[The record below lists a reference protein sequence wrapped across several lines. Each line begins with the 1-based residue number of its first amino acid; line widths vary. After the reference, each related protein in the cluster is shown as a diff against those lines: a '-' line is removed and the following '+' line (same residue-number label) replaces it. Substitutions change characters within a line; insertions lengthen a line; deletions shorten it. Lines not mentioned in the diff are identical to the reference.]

1 MIQAGAHLII
11 FDQRCFL
18 NLQSTNQ
25 DVIILGTYCKSDN
38 VVNVSWNG
46 QVNSPGSP
54 YIIKPKPPSS
64 YIRFEDS
71 SGGTRFVSGLCIK
84 EFVGDVSCTCADH
97 ATTFLQ
103 PNGKSTSQAC

>member
-1 MIQAGAHLII
+1 M
-11 FDQRCFL
+11 
-18 NLQSTNQ
+18 T
-25 DVIILGTYCKSDN
+25 
-38 VVNVSWNG
+38 VSWNG

-71 SGGTRFVSGLCIK
+71 SGGTRFVIGLCVK
-84 EFVGDVSCTCADH
+84 RFVVDVWCTCADH

-103 PNGKSTSQAC
+103 PNSKSTSLAC